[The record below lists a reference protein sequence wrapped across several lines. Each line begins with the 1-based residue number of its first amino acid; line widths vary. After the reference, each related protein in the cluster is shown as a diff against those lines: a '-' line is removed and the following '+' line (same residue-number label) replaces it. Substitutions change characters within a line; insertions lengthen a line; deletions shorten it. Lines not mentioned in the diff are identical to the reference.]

1 MKKCMLVLF
10 ALALALSLCA
20 CGKSQPEEVVQMG
33 NPVQEV
39 GSPEEMQEKLNISID
54 APEGAENVRYSV
66 ISGTIG
72 QVQYTLNGTECCF
85 RVSAQKEDIS
95 GVYGS
100 FREDTT
106 KLVIEHNVQRCE
118 TEARYTTEGG
128 AVANWTI
135 ADLQY
140 SLYATEASDWDVFG
154 EMVKERMLDQLDSME
169 QAG

>member
-1 MKKCMLVLF
+1 MLVLL
-10 ALALALSLCA
+10 ALVLALSLCA
-20 CGKSQPEEVVQMG
+20 CGRSQPEEIVQMG

-39 GSPEEMQEKLNISID
+39 GSPEEMREKLSISID
-54 APEGAENVRYSV
+54 APVGAENVRYSV

-72 QVQYTLNGTECCF
+72 QVQYTINAMECCF
-85 RVSAQKEDIS
+85 RVSVQKEDIS
-95 GVYGS
+95 GVYGP
-100 FREDTT
+100 FREVTT

-140 SLYATEASDWDVFG
+140 SLYATKASDWEAFG

-169 QAG
+169 QDG